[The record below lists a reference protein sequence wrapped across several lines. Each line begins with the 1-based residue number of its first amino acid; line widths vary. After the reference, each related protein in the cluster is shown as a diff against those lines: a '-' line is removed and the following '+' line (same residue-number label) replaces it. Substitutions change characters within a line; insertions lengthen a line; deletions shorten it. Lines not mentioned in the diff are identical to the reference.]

1 VTSQHLSFSRRI
13 FTARMRFQSVR
24 HERWPADAKW
34 ISDIASNTIET
45 RISTV
50 FTVAPAVSSA
60 VPGYPAASSSSLIC
74 SRPNYMMGF
83 PPSVAKKSRALDSRN
98 SASSVRI
105 SHPSWCCHDGL
116 VLREIK
122 SFTGLWGSGF
132 PPLSTDISPN
142 EWQTQTDM
150 TRYKYASDELH
161 GITVLL
167 FSGHFMFVWEPVW

>member
-1 VTSQHLSFSRRI
+1 MWLEWSWNANSASRYQTTAKSERSVTSQHLSFSRRI

-83 PPSVAKKSRALDSRN
+83 PPSVAKKSRALDTAVIARRRFEY
-98 SASSVRI
+98 RI
-105 SHPSWCCHDGL
+105 HHDAA
-116 VLREIK
+116 
-122 SFTGLWGSGF
+122 T
-132 PPLSTDISPN
+132 TD
-142 EWQTQTDM
+142 
-150 TRYKYASDELH
+150 
-161 GITVLL
+161 
-167 FSGHFMFVWEPVW
+167 